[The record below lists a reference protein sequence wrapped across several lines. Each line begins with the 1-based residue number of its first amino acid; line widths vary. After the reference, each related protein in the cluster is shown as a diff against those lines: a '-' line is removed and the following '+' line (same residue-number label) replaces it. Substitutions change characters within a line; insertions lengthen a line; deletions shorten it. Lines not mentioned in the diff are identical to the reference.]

1 MQCPQVFS
9 RCAVDKPYLPTGHVC
24 SLLFRPN
31 CSTFTFIFV
40 KCHPIRFGPWVQPA
54 ETFLD
59 PDFVIQHI
67 LITLRRCIRRAAESY
82 HFGSLS
88 LPDTMLYTAHCF
100 ILPSPTLLSTCCHH
114 FIILFLYLFILFI
127 NLHQVLVTAHGIFS
141 CGMWNLVPWRGIK
154 SRPLHWECRLLA
166 TGPPGSPSPRF
177 ISEAHCDSERLS
189 QWSKDMQPVCRRV
202 RI

>member
-67 LITLRRCIRRAAESY
+67 LITLRQCIRRAAELPFWEPVSARHY
-82 HFGSLS
+82 ALHSTLFHSPFPNSAEYVLS
-88 LPDTMLYTAHCF
+88 PFY
-100 ILPSPTLLSTCCHH
+100 
-114 FIILFLYLFILFI
+114 FIILLFNLFI
-127 NLHQVLVTAHGIFS
+127 NLHQVLVTARGIFS
-141 CGMWNLVPWRGIK
+141 CGMWNLVCGLTRGQIQA
-154 SRPLHWECRLLA
+154 PCTGNAVLA
-166 TGPPGSPSPRF
+166 TGTPGRSLSPVYS
-177 ISEAHCDSERLS
+177 
-189 QWSKDMQPVCRRV
+189 
-202 RI
+202 